1 MQEREASQAR
11 QVPEEAKAQEVVA
24 VIGAG
29 GTMGLPMARNIA
41 QAGIPVRAWNRSRE
55 KAEPLAD
62 DGIEVLDTAA
72 EAASGAGVILTI
84 LSDAEAVSS
93 AMEESDGVLA
103 GAEEGTL
110 WLQMSTIGIEGRER
124 CAELAEENGLTLVDA
139 PVVGTK
145 QPAEQGKL
153 TVLASGPE
161 DVRERCEPI
170 FDAISQKA
178 VWLGEAGSGTR
189 MKLVINSWLLS
200 LVEGLAETVA
210 FAEGIDIDPAQ
221 FLETISGGPIDNA
234 YAQMK
239 GKMMIERSFEPA
251 FKLELAAKD
260 ARLVLEAAERHDL
273 DLPMLDAIRSQLEE
287 AAQEHGDKDMAAAYL
302 ASAPQQAS
310 RR

>member
-1 MQEREASQAR
+1 
-11 QVPEEAKAQEVVA
+11 
-24 VIGAG
+24 
-29 GTMGLPMARNIA
+29 MGLPMARNMA
-41 QAGIPVRAWNRSRE
+41 RSGIEVRAWNRTRE
-55 KAEPLAD
+55 RAEPLID
-62 DGIEVLDTAA
+62 DGVWVLDTAA
-72 EAASGAGVILTI
+72 EAASGASIVLTI
-84 LSDAEAVSS
+84 LSDADAVIES
-93 AMEESDGVLA
+93 MEEVDGVLA
-103 GAEEGTL
+103 GTDEYAT
-110 WLQMSTIGIEGRER
+110 WLQMSTVGIEGIER
-124 CAELAEENGLTLVDA
+124 CAELAEAHELVLVDA

-153 TVLASGPE
+153 AVLASGPE
-161 DVRERCEPI
+161 EARERCETV
-170 FDAISQKA
+170 FDSISKKAI
-178 VWLGEAGSGTR
+178 WLGEAGTGTR

-200 LVEGLAETVA
+200 LVEGLAETIA

-221 FLETISGGPIDNA
+221 FLETIAGGPIDNA

-287 AAQEHGDKDMAAAYL
+287 AAEEHGEKDMAAAYL
-302 ASAPQQAS
+302 ATAAKQGA

>member
-1 MQEREASQAR
+1 
-11 QVPEEAKAQEVVA
+11 
-24 VIGAG
+24 
-29 GTMGLPMARNIA
+29 MGLPMARNIA
-41 QAGIPVRAWNRSRE
+41 QAGMDVRAWNRSRE
-55 KAEPLAD
+55 KAEPLAE
-62 DGIEVLDTAA
+62 DGVEVLDTAA
-72 EAASGAGVILTI
+72 ESATGASIVLTI
-84 LSDAEAVSS
+84 LSDADAVTS
-93 AMEESDGVLA
+93 AMEGADGALA
-103 GAEEGTL
+103 GAEDGNI
-110 WLQMSTIGIEGRER
+110 WLQMSTIGIEGTER
-124 CAELAEENGLTLVDA
+124 CAALADQRGLTLVDA

-153 TVLASGPE
+153 TVLASGPD

-170 FDAISQKA
+170 FDSISQKA
-178 VWLGEAGSGTR
+178 VWLGEAGAGTR

-221 FLETISGGPIDNA
+221 FLETIAGGPIDNA

-260 ARLVLEAAERHDL
+260 ARLVLEAAQRHDL
-273 DLPMLDAIRSQLEE
+273 DLPMLDAIRSQLEQ
-287 AAQEHGDKDMAAAYL
+287 AAEQHGEKDMSAAYL
-302 ASAPQQAS
+302 ASAPKQPA

>member
-1 MQEREASQAR
+1 VREEGQK
-11 QVPEEAKAQEVVA
+11 EAVA

-41 QAGIPVRAWNRSRE
+41 KAGIEVRAWNRSRE
-55 KAEPLAD
+55 KAEPLSE
-62 DGIEVLDTAA
+62 DGVAVLDTAA

-84 LSDAEAVSS
+84 LSDADAVLDSV
-93 AMEESDGVLA
+93 EGSDGALA
-103 GAEEGTL
+103 GAEDGAV
-110 WLQMSTIGIEGRER
+110 WLQMSTIGIEGTER
-124 CAELAEENGLTLVDA
+124 CATLAEEHGLPLVDA

-153 TVLASGPE
+153 TVLASGADE
-161 DVRERCEPI
+161 ARDRCEPI

-178 VWLGEAGSGTR
+178 VWLGEAGTGTR

-221 FLETISGGPIDNA
+221 FLETIAGGPIDNA

-260 ARLVLEAAERHDL
+260 ARLVLEAAQRHDL

-287 AAQEHGDKDMAAAYL
+287 AAEDHGEKDMSAAYL
-302 ASAPQQAS
+302 ASAPKDRAG
-310 RR
+310 R